1 MISLWKLNP
10 SLLPVLLVN
19 NRINPKLF
27 TGEYLT
33 RRYGMRYMKVVNVF
47 AMIVAVSVALSQ
59 PLYAADPLPILS
71 LLRYT
76 KNVIS
81 TYF

>member
-1 MISLWKLNP
+1 
-10 SLLPVLLVN
+10 
-19 NRINPKLF
+19 
-27 TGEYLT
+27 
-33 RRYGMRYMKVVNVF
+33 MRYMKVVNVF